1 MTFYLTPVTGHL
13 LINRE
18 EELKQILSELSKRDS
33 RIGFSLTGIRRVGK
47 TSILYDIKEKLE
59 KKGIVVIYISVWKT
73 IPDTLDTFIPNL
85 FDETMLAFRDKL
97 PLKMKMSE
105 LARMSKET
113 LLGFLQ
119 HLKLSVEL
127 GDDISYTVS
136 YVRGDEKDFSK
147 ATLHTFNLIDKLA
160 QKTKTKCVLI
170 IDEFPSITELKI
182 GKKMVGPAIV
192 KSIRTINETYKKTVL
207 VISGSFMHTM
217 QSVALS
223 PKAPL
228 YKQLINM
235 EIKPLDRHAII
246 EFVQTYMKRKLSEE
260 AIDALLEASSGIPYN
275 LQILCR
281 ELDYLD
287 YRNPDDAAVH
297 KAVESVMK
305 REGDLHFREYMNM
318 MQSTEVKVAK
328 TMALTN
334 AKSPKEI
341 ADQGNMQLNDVT
353 ALLLNLLDK
362 GIVKKLDRGEY
373 VFTDN
378 MFKIWLN
385 LSCE

>member
-1 MTFYLTPVTGHL
+1 MTFYLTPVTGNL

-18 EELKQILSELSKRDS
+18 GELRQILSELYKPDS

-59 KKGIVVIYISVWKT
+59 KKGIVVVYISVWKT
-73 IPDTLDTFIPNL
+73 IPDTLDTFLSNL
-85 FDETMLAFRDKL
+85 FDETMLAFRSKL

-105 LARMSKET
+105 LARMSRET
-113 LLGFLQ
+113 LLSFLE
-119 HLKLSVEL
+119 HLKLSLDV
-127 GDDISYTVS
+127 GADISYTVS
-136 YVRGDEKDFSK
+136 YVRGDEKDVSK
-147 ATLHTFNLIDKLA
+147 ATSHTFNLLDKLA
-160 QKTKTKCVLI
+160 QGTKTKCVLI

-182 GKKMVGPAIV
+182 GKKMVGPAIA

-207 VISGSFMHTM
+207 VISGSYMHTM

-235 EIKPLDRHAII
+235 EIKPLDKQAII
-246 EFVQTYMKRKLSEE
+246 EFVQTYLKRKLSEG
-260 AIDALLEASSGIPYN
+260 ATNALLEASSGIPYN
-275 LQILCR
+275 LQILGR
-281 ELDYLD
+281 ELDYLELKD
-287 YRNPDDAAVH
+287 PDANAVR
-297 KAVESVMK
+297 KAVESIIK
-305 REGDLHFREYMNM
+305 REGDLHFREYMNI

-334 AKSPKEI
+334 ATSPKEI
-341 ADQGNMQLNDVT
+341 AEGGNMQLNEVT
-353 ALLLNLLDK
+353 ALLRSLLDK
-362 GIVKKLDRGEY
+362 GIIRKLDRGEY

-378 MFKIWLN
+378 MFKTWLN

>member
-1 MTFYLTPVTGHL
+1 MTFYLTPVTGNL

-18 EELKQILSELSKRDS
+18 EELRQILSELSERDS

-73 IPDTLDTFIPNL
+73 IPDTLDTFLSNL
-85 FDETMLAFRDKL
+85 FDETMLAFRSKL

-113 LLGFLQ
+113 LLSFLE
-119 HLKLSVEL
+119 HLKLSLDV
-127 GDDISYTVS
+127 GADISYTVS
-136 YVRGDEKDFSK
+136 YVRGDEKDASK
-147 ATLHTFNLIDKLA
+147 AMLHIFNLLDKLA

-182 GKKMVGPAIV
+182 GKKMIGPAIV

-207 VISGSFMHTM
+207 VISGSYVHTM

-235 EIKPLDRHAII
+235 EIKQLNKQAII
-246 EFVQTYMKRKLSEE
+246 EFVQTYLKRKLSEG
-260 AIDALLEASSGIPYN
+260 ATNALLEASSGIPYN
-275 LQILCR
+275 LQILGR
-281 ELDYLD
+281 ELDYLKLKD
-287 YRNPDDAAVH
+287 PDADAVR
-297 KAVESVMK
+297 KAVESIIK
-305 REGDLHFREYMNM
+305 REGDLHFREYMNI

-334 AKSPKEI
+334 ATSPKEI
-341 ADQGNMQLNDVT
+341 AEGGNMQLNEVT
-353 ALLLNLLDK
+353 ALLRNLLDK
-362 GIVKKLDRGEY
+362 GIIRKLGRGEY
-373 VFTDN
+373 VFMDN
-378 MFKIWLN
+378 MFKTWLN